1 MRPIILMGNVVVS
14 FSALLAAGCT
24 PDQAT
29 ETAWQAHSP
38 MSIARSEHPA
48 LAVDGAIYVFG
59 GLISTPQGTAVSN
72 SVERYVVEEDRWES
86 AARLPEPRHHAM
98 AATSSGMIYVLG
110 GFDAAGF
117 NPVSTAWL
125 LDSSITESWAELA
138 DLPESSGAGAAV
150 ALNGLI
156 YVVGGVPDGS
166 ALFSYD
172 PLAGTWQVLPSMSGP
187 REHVAAVAFNGNI
200 WVLGGR
206 WGEAILQTVEIFDP
220 ATGVWSAGPDMLE
233 ARSGFGASTVDG
245 LIIVA
250 GGEVFNPARALDSVE
265 VFDGSNWVSGGVLP
279 VPLHGVPLAS
289 VGDRVFVLSGSREAA
304 AVDNT
309 GAVWSLLP

>member
-1 MRPIILMGNVVVS
+1 MRPIILLGNVAVS

-29 ETAWQAHSP
+29 ETEWQAHSP

-48 LAVDGAIYVFG
+48 IAVDGVIHVFG
-59 GLISTPQGTAVSN
+59 GLISTPQGTAVTN

-98 AATSSGMIYVLG
+98 AAISSGMVYVLG
-110 GFDAAGF
+110 GFDSAGF
-117 NPVSTAWL
+117 NPVATTWL
-125 LDSSITESWAELA
+125 LDPSTTRSWAELA
-138 DLPESSGAGAAV
+138 DLPESTGAGAAV

-156 YVVGGVPDGS
+156 YVVGGIPDGRS
-166 ALFSYD
+166 LFSYD
-172 PLAGTWQVLPSMSGP
+172 PGPGTWQVLPSMNGP
-187 REHVAAVAFNGNI
+187 REHVAAVAFDGKI

-206 WGEAILQTVEIFDP
+206 WGEEMLQTVEVFDP
-220 ATGVWSAGPDMLE
+220 ATGAWSAGPEMIE
-233 ARSGFGASTVDG
+233 ARSGFGASTVGG

-265 VFDGSNWVSGGVLP
+265 VFDGSNWVSGAVLP

-304 AVDNT
+304 AVDNS
-309 GAVWSLLP
+309 GAVWSLIP